1 MKVSTIC
8 EGQWK
13 DCRLLFFSEPYIAV
27 SVSVSGT
34 GIDTETG
41 TCDEILLE
49 VCLHK
54 LLGYIEA
61 VNIGTCNQTYHNE
74 CATNYHIIICAF
86 GYSQLFLRSFEH
98 VTGRFMLT

>member
-1 MKVSTIC
+1 MINESINDLRRSM
-8 EGQWK
+8 EG
-13 DCRLLFFSEPYIAV
+13 LPASFFSEPYIAV

-61 VNIGTCNQTYHNE
+61 VNIGTCN
-74 CATNYHIIICAF
+74 
-86 GYSQLFLRSFEH
+86 
-98 VTGRFMLT
+98 